1 MRRALLCLFVAC
13 GGPQIQERPAAD
25 LSGVLPAT
33 LEARGKARE
42 GDPREAKVRVWV
54 DAGVRATP
62 RWKEEITDQL
72 DYAGQLLTP
81 MLGVRLKVE
90 EIKSWDRAGM
100 LEPGVAL
107 SSLKDVD
114 PGKEVAWVIGYISPG
129 ESASKAMSELGT
141 TELLGRHI
149 VLRAWAEKPETD
161 ALAGALPDLKG
172 TERTEVLAAH
182 ERHKQTVALLHHL
195 GASLGAIHDTDPS
208 WVQNPIYSPTI
219 ATISDR
225 NRDLMQMSVDRRLSD
240 DATQEVAHALLE
252 TIENENWGGWI
263 GQAREDTITQL
274 RAIVNASKAGQAAPD
289 VPVAAVEQ
297 FERIKTLARKGDMAN
312 ALAELDNL
320 LIAYPGNAAIYQLKC
335 EMLLVK
341 PGVADKGTRMACA
354 RVSEL
359 APGDPAPHFAVAEAL
374 IRAGELVAAH
384 RELEVAAQKIGGLTS
399 GAEAQWKRLIAIY
412 NAMGALTWTE
422 QAIAAAKLE
431 NDPIA
436 AQVATTRA
444 RYGIAKGTKA
454 VKPQEEAALVT
465 AIRGA
470 LNLVYSNKHG
480 EAARAIAAAEKKWPN
495 APGLAAARCDLELRK
510 TNLGGARAACAKAL
524 SLDANT
530 SWALYL
536 SGVIELKNTSAG
548 GTKRG
553 IERLKAAIAVD
564 ADLGQAWR
572 TLAKAYARARDQ
584 AALDQLAK
592 DYATKFGT
600 PLPP

>member
-42 GDPREAKVRVWV
+42 GDPREAKVRIWV
-54 DAGVRATP
+54 DGGVRAMP

-90 EIKSWDRAGM
+90 EIKSWDRAGV

-107 SSLKDVD
+107 SSLKEVD
-114 PGKEVAWVIGYISPG
+114 AGKEVAWVIGYISPG

-161 ALAGALPDLKG
+161 ALAGSLPDLKG
-172 TERTEVLAAH
+172 SERTEVLAAH

-195 GASLGAIHDTDPS
+195 GASLGAIHDSDPS
-208 WVQNPIYSPTI
+208 WVQNPIYSPNM

-225 NRDLMQMSVDRRLSD
+225 NRDLMQLSVDRRLSD
-240 DATQEVAHALLE
+240 DATQDVAHALLE
-252 TIENENWGGWI
+252 TIEKENWGGWI
-263 GQAREDTITQL
+263 AQARDDTLAQL

-320 LIAYPGNAAIYQLKC
+320 LIAYPGNATIYQLKC
-335 EMLLVK
+335 ELLLVK
-341 PGVADKGTRMACA
+341 PGVADKGARMACS

-384 RELEVAAQKIGGLTS
+384 RELEIAAKKIGGLTS
-399 GAEAQWKRLIAIY
+399 GAEAHWKRLIGIY
-412 NAMGALTWTE
+412 NGMGALTWTE

-465 AIRGA
+465 AIRNA

-480 EAARAIAAAEKKWPN
+480 EAAKAIAAAEKKWPN

-510 TNLGGARAACAKAL
+510 TNLGGAKAACGKAL

-536 SGVIELKNTSAG
+536 SGVIELKNTSAS

-564 ADLGQAWR
+564 ADLAQAWR
-572 TLAKAYARARDQ
+572 TLAKAYARAKDQ

-600 PLPP
+600 PLPR